1 VAQAGAVLC
10 EASKRMFPWY
20 YNPENEASLLSV
32 QTRLCACL
40 VVLDPDWTSETATIV
55 PSWTQIGLE
64 GGIDTLLAGVAI
76 GGEVKIER
84 RGQLLKEIGQQDPV
98 VFPSSFWATKPSR
111 IRRGLAAGAAAIP
124 AGLYKHGVAQM
135 KFIEEDTRT
144 TLLIDG
150 KTFYAPT
157 PLTIPNPTAR
167 FAGEPMHA
175 TRTPERLVV
184 LLAGYEARGLLKLHT
199 ADELNVLERP
209 ALLALLEEANY
220 PTFKIPSLQ
229 ADIALLRVLILR
241 LLNTFL
247 LKIYGDGATLV
258 ETWPTSLWSVG
269 IFFLLAVD

>member
-1 VAQAGAVLC
+1 
-10 EASKRMFPWY
+10 MFPWY
-20 YNPENEASLLSV
+20 SNPENEASLLSV

-76 GGEVKIER
+76 GGQVKIER

-111 IRRGLAAGAAAIP
+111 IRRVLSAGAAAIP
-124 AGLYKHGVAQM
+124 AGLCKHGVAQM